1 MTIIKWTGL
10 EVAALRT
17 ALRDTQVQFADRI
30 GCSIEAVG
38 KWERRGADI
47 TLGAKYSECM
57 DTARRRLDDE
67 QRARFD
73 AARQD
78 PDAPVRPDRGPQP
91 NPGSPQVVHDEQE
104 AEVDDVNRRQFGTAL
119 PGLTVLAAKPFDA
132 TSPVAPELVDYFRS
146 QLAGHYS
153 ADRFLGSLQLLPTA
167 IPQYELLCSLA
178 GAASGRLR
186 GDFWSVATGYAA
198 FIGWLYQDAGDLRR
212 SAYWLDQML
221 ERAHRSQDVQLVGFA
236 LHNKAMLE
244 ADKRD
249 GQAVLDLT
257 GAALLQRP
265 RLCPKVEVLLLQ
277 QAAHGTSLIG
287 GDNAAD
293 ECGRLLDTA
302 AALLEAVDDEYPWG
316 ACRSPRYIDVQRATV
331 WTRLG
336 RTRDAMKLWEEIIP
350 DIPASES
357 RDRGVFSARYA
368 QALAAAG
375 EPDQA
380 VATVAAIPPLAAKTG
395 SARMLSEL
403 FTLRKRMEPWSHEAA
418 GRELEELLSDF
429 AEK

>member
-1 MTIIKWTGL
+1 MIGSSIAVFLRHKDTLNPYGARTLAVLQRRGERREMTIIKWTGL

-38 KWERRGADI
+38 NWERRSAGI

-78 PDAPVRPDRGPQP
+78 PDTPVRPDRGPQP

-119 PGLTVLAAKPFDA
+119 SGLTALAAKPFDA
-132 TSPVAPELVDYFRS
+132 TPPVAPELVDYFRS

-153 ADRFLGSLQLLPTA
+153 ADRFLGSLQLMPTA

-236 LHNKAMLE
+236 LHNRAMLE

-249 GQAVLDLT
+249 GQGVLDLT
-257 GAALLQRP
+257 GAALLQRT
-265 RLCPKVEVLLLQ
+265 RLCPRWRFFCSSRLPT
-277 QAAHGTSLIG
+277 AHL
-287 GDNAAD
+287 
-293 ECGRLLDTA
+293 
-302 AALLEAVDDEYPWG
+302 
-316 ACRSPRYIDVQRATV
+316 
-331 WTRLG
+331 
-336 RTRDAMKLWEEIIP
+336 
-350 DIPASES
+350 
-357 RDRGVFSARYA
+357 
-368 QALAAAG
+368 
-375 EPDQA
+375 
-380 VATVAAIPPLAAKTG
+380 
-395 SARMLSEL
+395 
-403 FTLRKRMEPWSHEAA
+403 
-418 GRELEELLSDF
+418 
-429 AEK
+429 